1 MKALSLRQP
10 WAWAILHAGKDVEN
24 REEES
29 SAIKGK
35 LPRVLALHASLGGT
49 LRDYAAEAEAIGFEF
64 GKIPPPKPILRFK
77 TKREA
82 TERRRAI
89 LAIDAAERW
98 SA

>member
-64 GKIPPPKPILRFK
+64 GKIPPPKGKPDFGAL
-77 TKREA
+77 TG
-82 TERRRAI
+82 RRAI